1 MSCEV
6 FVGDGVVSLI
16 GIIIIY
22 NKQQDSFS
30 QYRPSS
36 SLTILLIYRRS
47 VSIASRRR
55 LVWMIWLVHIRVVN
69 NVSITVVR
77 VTRETHVHLIRI
89 L

>member
-1 MSCEV
+1 M
-6 FVGDGVVSLI
+6 FVGNSLVHRLGLI
-16 GIIIIY
+16 DIIITH

-36 SLTILLIYRRS
+36 SLTILLIDRRS

-55 LVWMIWLVHIRVVN
+55 LVRMIWFVHIRVVN

-77 VTRETHVHLIRI
+77 VTRETHIHLIRI